1 MIRFRAQIEQFGKQ
15 GEKTGWCYIKV
26 PADLAVQI
34 HAEDKK
40 SFRVKGS
47 LDRHPL
53 SHISLVP
60 MGGGDYILA
69 VNASMRKSTGKGR
82 GAFVDVQLE
91 KDHSNPPPSAELME
105 CLADEP
111 AALEKFKKLPPGHQ
125 RYYSNWIQSAKTEAT
140 RVRRIAATVNAMEK
154 GWNYGQMLRALREEK

>member
-1 MIRFRAQIEQFGKQ
+1 
-15 GEKTGWCYIKV
+15 
-26 PADLAVQI
+26 
-34 HAEDKK
+34 
-40 SFRVKGS
+40 
-47 LDRHPL
+47 
-53 SHISLVP
+53 
-60 MGGGDYILA
+60 
-69 VNASMRKSTGKGR
+69 
-82 GAFVDVQLE
+82 
-91 KDHSNPPPSAELME
+91 ME

>member
-47 LDRHPL
+47 LDRHPI

-60 MGGGDYILA
+60 MGGGDFILA
-69 VNASMRKSTGKGR
+69 VNGEMRRQIKKQKG
-82 GAFVDVQLE
+82 
-91 KDHSNPPPSAELME
+91 
-105 CLADEP
+105 
-111 AALEKFKKLPPGHQ
+111 
-125 RYYSNWIQSAKTEAT
+125 
-140 RVRRIAATVNAMEK
+140 ATVKVSITEDKTKQSISNASAF
-154 GWNYGQMLRALREEK
+154 GMLPQISQ